1 MKFSYLSYSYY
12 NKPLIISEVYFIKI
26 RSWCKIIMMLMQ
38 TNQIKKNSKL
48 IKYFILAFFLAL
60 QSTDLLHDHHEYHDH
75 DESHYCVA
83 CHAPNIDQDIV
94 LQSFD
99 FIVDFLVVATMIS
112 MVTLTKREK
121 LTFDQL
127 PRSPP
132 SLLYT
137 LNI

>member
-1 MKFSYLSYSYY
+1 
-12 NKPLIISEVYFIKI
+12 
-26 RSWCKIIMMLMQ
+26 MLLQ
-38 TNQIKKNSKL
+38 TNCIKKNSKL
-48 IKYFILAFFLAL
+48 IKYSIIAFFLAL
-60 QSTDLLHDHHEYHDH
+60 QSTDLLHDHHEHDH

-83 CHAPNIDQDIV
+83 CHAPNIDQDID
-94 LQSFD
+94 LQSYD
-99 FIVDFLVVATMIS
+99 FIVDFLVVATIIS
-112 MVTLTKREK
+112 MVTLIKREK